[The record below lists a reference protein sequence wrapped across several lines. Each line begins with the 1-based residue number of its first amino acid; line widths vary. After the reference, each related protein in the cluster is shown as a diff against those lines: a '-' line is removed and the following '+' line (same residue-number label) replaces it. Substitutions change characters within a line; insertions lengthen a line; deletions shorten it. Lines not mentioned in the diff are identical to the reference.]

1 MRLHPRM
8 HYAAQAGCLGLFLAI
23 GSAWIGP
30 KFTRASYQ
38 SKDAVLC
45 EALRYLR
52 AEIQVYQTEHSNST
66 PGYAARDESALAWT
80 SDDLPDAA
88 PPDSET
94 FVRQLTQFT
103 DAAGHVKPSRCAP
116 CDLGPYLIGIPQNPF
131 TLKSGVWV
139 VDQDQMPPLDQS
151 KPYGWIYNARTGQL
165 IANLTGIDS
174 YGVAYANY

>member
-66 PGYAARDESALAWT
+66 P
-80 SDDLPDAA
+80 
-88 PPDSET
+88 
-94 FVRQLTQFT
+94 
-103 DAAGHVKPSRCAP
+103 
-116 CDLGPYLIGIPQNPF
+116 
-131 TLKSGVWV
+131 
-139 VDQDQMPPLDQS
+139 
-151 KPYGWIYNARTGQL
+151 RTGQAL
-165 IANLTGIDS
+165 LEAQRGHRKPSGQRNRAKYSRQAVSVEKRASNSSKSCG
-174 YGVAYANY
+174 